1 MTIDNLQDIYG
12 MAIQGITFGF
22 AFSSLPFLIG
32 WIVNFTMGLFR
43 HAG

>member
-1 MTIDNLQDIYG
+1 MNISDLQDIYTL
-12 MAIQGITFGF
+12 AIEGITFGF